1 MTSFITVYDRFF
13 GKITDDMYL
22 ELTPEDT
29 KRDLQSLL
37 IDSIPGFE
45 FPRVKLDFVISSEG
59 EEDASYFESDLSL
72 EEVNIIALLMKN
84 AWLNRQ
90 ITSIENTRQKYSGSD
105 FKMTSQANHLAKLL
119 TLREESRREEFHMQ
133 RLYKRRKYDKDGN
146 IVSNWS
152 SLREKSALD

>member
-1 MTSFITVYDRFF
+1 MTKFEAVYDRFF

-29 KRDLQSLL
+29 QRDLQSLL

-45 FPRVKLDFVISSEG
+45 FPRQKLDYSISKEG
-59 EEDASYFESDLSL
+59 AAEFSSDLTD
-72 EEVNIIALLMKN
+72 EEINILALLMKN

-90 ITSIENTRQKYSGSD
+90 ITSLENTRQKYSGSD

-119 TLREESRREEFHMQ
+119 VLRDETRREEFHMQ
-133 RLYKRRKYDKDGN
+133 RLYKRRKLDENGF
-146 IVSNWS
+146 VRSNWS
-152 SLREKSALD
+152 KLREKSALD

>member
-84 AWLNRQ
+84 SWLNRQ
-90 ITSIENTRQKYSGSD
+90 ITSIENTRQKAILYHD
-105 FKMTSQANHLAKLL
+105 TVAIYFDRI
-119 TLREESRREEFHMQ
+119 REEIDKLEEVVDDQIWTLPKYREILFV
-133 RLYKRRKYDKDGN
+133 K
-146 IVSNWS
+146 
-152 SLREKSALD
+152 

>member
-45 FPRVKLDFVISSEG
+45 FPRVKLDFVIKSEG

-105 FKMTSQANHLAKLL
+105 FKMTS
-119 TLREESRREEFHMQ
+119 
-133 RLYKRRKYDKDGN
+133 
-146 IVSNWS
+146 
-152 SLREKSALD
+152 

>member
-1 MTSFITVYDRFF
+1 MTKFEAVYDRFF

-29 KRDLQSLL
+29 QRDLQSLL

-45 FPRVKLDFVISSEG
+45 FPRQKLDYSINEEG
-59 EEDASYFESDLSL
+59 TAEFSSDLTD
-72 EEVNIIALLMKN
+72 EEINILALLMKN

-119 TLREESRREEFHMQ
+119 VLRNETRREEFHMQ
-133 RLYKRRKYDKDGN
+133 RLYKRRKLDENGF
-146 IVSNWS
+146 IRSNWS
-152 SLREKSALD
+152 KLREKSALD